1 MYRGAMRFLFL
12 PLLALAACGQA
23 TAPAAQSQ
31 APIEAAAQ
39 SPAPIQSYRVVNVF
53 PHDPQA
59 FTQGLFWL
67 DGHLY
72 ESTGHI
78 GQSTIRRVELE
89 TGRVL
94 QSIHIPPNLFGEGIV
109 NWGDEIVSLTW
120 QDQIGFRWDLR
131 TFERRGEWRYAG
143 EGWGLTQNGR
153 DIIMSDGT
161 DQLRFLDPETLEE
174 RRRLN
179 VTDAGA
185 PVMRLNELEWVDGE
199 IYANVWF
206 STMIARIDPETGQVK
221 GWIDLTPLHAE
232 AASGRTDDV
241 LNGIAW
247 DAERRRLFVTGKNW
261 PRLYEIEVLPTP
273 AND

>member
-23 TAPAAQSQ
+23 TVPAAQTQ
-31 APIEAAAQ
+31 APVEAAAS
-39 SPAPIQSYRVVNVF
+39 SPAPIQGYRVVNTF

-94 QSIHIPPNLFGEGIV
+94 QSIHIPPGLFGEGIV

-131 TFERRGEWRYAG
+131 TFERRGEWRYRG

-199 IYANVWF
+199 IYANVWL
-206 STMIARIDPETGQVK
+206 TAMIARIDPENGEVK

-232 AASGRTDDV
+232 ATSGRTDDV

-261 PRLYEIEVLPTP
+261 PRLYEIEVPP
-273 AND
+273 PR